1 LKERSRR
8 RLKLSDIS
16 QSRLKRFLADMGR
29 NPEVSLP
36 SGAPSTLAIVVP
48 CYRHEAYL
56 PEMLAS
62 IEAQTRFPDEV
73 IFVDDCSPD
82 ATGEALKA
90 FVAAHSG
97 SDGRRFT
104 LLANERNQG
113 QAASLNRAISAAST
127 DLIMILNDD
136 DYLMHDA
143 VESLLALFGEYRDVA
158 LIGSMNVAF
167 SGREALAAASKLS
180 TAYAAPET
188 PLRLHR
194 PADVP
199 GYRHRNDL
207 DMTHSGSCFY
217 KAAWEAVGGYRSGK
231 NERVVPYSDRD
242 FQLRVNAV
250 WPVAVAD
257 KRPFAFWRND
267 SSVDKKLNS

>member
-1 LKERSRR
+1 
-8 RLKLSDIS
+8 
-16 QSRLKRFLADMGR
+16 
-29 NPEVSLP
+29 
-36 SGAPSTLAIVVP
+36 
-48 CYRHEAYL
+48 
-56 PEMLAS
+56 
-62 IEAQTRFPDEV
+62 
-73 IFVDDCSPD
+73 
-82 ATGEALKA
+82 
-90 FVAAHSG
+90 
-97 SDGRRFT
+97 
-104 LLANERNQG
+104 
-113 QAASLNRAISAAST
+113 
-127 DLIMILNDD
+127 
-136 DYLMHDA
+136 
-143 VESLLALFGEYRDVA
+143 
-158 LIGSMNVAF
+158 MNVAF
-167 SGREALAAASKLS
+167 SGREALAAAPKLS